1 MTFDDWIKAPD
12 SRVAVTGA
20 TGWIGEALAHLCCD
34 LGLTQDNG
42 RLRLFG
48 SSDRQVDSHGRTFH
62 IEGLSDAAPLG
73 DGRWLVFHFAFL
85 GKEKTAEL
93 SASEFERVNEA
104 VLADTKRLTSSA
116 KDVRFVFASSG
127 AVYTPD
133 RGLVGPEGN
142 PYGVMKVR
150 HEQDIEAWTQARKI
164 PTICARIFNIGGP
177 YINKQA
183 LYALSDFIAQ
193 ARNTGRIRIGAA
205 KPVFRSFVHVTEL
218 CKVLFHVA
226 LKPDLT
232 YTCFD
237 TAGGE
242 VVELGALAER
252 VGRALD
258 LDSVTIERPQ
268 IAPDSVGDWYV
279 GDARFYQTERVKA
292 GLVSCGLDDIIRETA
307 RYVASASA

>member
-1 MTFDDWIKAPD
+1 MTFKDWIRAPD
-12 SRVAVTGA
+12 TRVAVTGA

-48 SSDRQVDSHGRTFH
+48 SRDRTVDSHGRSFH
-62 IEGLSDAAPLG
+62 IEGLSNASPLSE
-73 DGRWLVFHFAFL
+73 GRWLVFHFAFL

-93 SASEFERVNEA
+93 TPAEFERINET
-104 VLADTKRLTSSA
+104 VLEDTKRLTASA
-116 KDVRFVFASSG
+116 ADVRFVFASSG

-150 HEQDIEAWTQARKI
+150 HENDIREWTRSRSI
-164 PTICARIFNIGGP
+164 PTVVSRIFNIGGP

-183 LYALSDFIAQ
+183 LYALSDFITQ
-193 ARNTGRIRIGAA
+193 ARDKKQIRIGAA

-218 CKVLFHVA
+218 CKVLFEVA

-232 YTCFD
+232 FVCFD
-237 TAGGE
+237 TAGSE
-242 VVELGALAER
+242 VVELGALATR
-252 VGRALD
+252 VCRALD
-258 LDSVTIERPQ
+258 LDGVTIERPE
-268 IAPDSVGDWYV
+268 IAAGSVSDWYV
-279 GDARFYQTERVKA
+279 GDAKFYQTELVRA
-292 GLVSCGLDDIIRETA
+292 GLVPSSLDDIIRETA
-307 RYVASASA
+307 RYVGSASA